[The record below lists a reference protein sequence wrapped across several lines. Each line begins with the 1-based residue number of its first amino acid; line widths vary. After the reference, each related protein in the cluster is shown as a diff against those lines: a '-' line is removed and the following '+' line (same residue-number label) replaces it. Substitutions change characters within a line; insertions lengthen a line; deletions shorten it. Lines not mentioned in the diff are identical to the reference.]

1 MEQNLNKRFIEWRD
15 IDDAVE
21 RLAINITNSKI
32 KLSAIK
38 GIPRG
43 GMILAVMLSHRL
55 KIPLTT
61 DGVIDN
67 TVLVVDDICDS
78 GHTLKNYEPYRC
90 PTATIHYKTSAEYE
104 PHFWW
109 RIASLNEWIVYP
121 WESKDSKTIADYATK
136 RK

>member
-1 MEQNLNKRFIEWRD
+1 MEKRFIPWRD
-15 IDDAVE
+15 IDDSVE
-21 RLAINITNSKI
+21 RLTINITNSKI

-90 PTATIHYKTSAEYE
+90 PTATIHYKTTAEYE

-109 RIASLNEWIVYP
+109 RLAPANEWIVYP
-121 WESKDSKTIADYATK
+121 WENKDSQTIADYATK